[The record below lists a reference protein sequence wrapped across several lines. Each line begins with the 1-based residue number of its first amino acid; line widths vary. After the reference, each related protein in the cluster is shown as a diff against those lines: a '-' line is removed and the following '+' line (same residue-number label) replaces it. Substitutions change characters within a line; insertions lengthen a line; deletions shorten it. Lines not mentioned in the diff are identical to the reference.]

1 MKRKIYVSLVGLMLT
16 AMMLTGCGKDV
27 SKMDDAELYAY
38 LMDMDESKREDFI
51 EKLDN
56 EQQYRAYEVL
66 TKAEIMGT
74 SDDISED
81 ETKDNESED
90 DEVNVND
97 ETVANEKV
105 EFAPTEEIL
114 NATLADGKVQVGNTV
129 FQMGGVLT
137 VGDFVE
143 KYSDEWDCDDIDLD
157 LYSGSFGV
165 ITIHSRAMSDILFNI
180 QIALPCN
187 VEDEYHVKTRDML
200 VREINILSDKT
211 KENTWYAGG
220 VEALDTGFTWENY
233 AQYFEENGYSESDA
247 VGNGDVNDIEGYNG
261 AFLCCLLN
269 TVSADGRRV
278 QLTYSMNEENGT
290 GKMLN
295 MWASVAFLDDK
306 LEEQSALE
314 EEELRL
320 LEEEAEW

>member
-1 MKRKIYVSLVGLMLT
+1 MKRKIYVSLVGLMLA

-81 ETKDNESED
+81 KTKDNESED

-143 KYSDEWDCDDIDLD
+143 KYSDEWDCDDIDLES
-157 LYSGSFGV
+157 YSYLGEFLSV
-165 ITIHSRAMSDILFNI
+165 HSKAMSDMYINI
-180 QIALPCN
+180 SLDFPCD
-187 VEDEYHVKTRDML
+187 VEDQNHVKRKDRL
-200 VREINILSDKT
+200 VSYIYAYSKLAQEY
-211 KENTWYAGG
+211 TWNAGG
-220 VEALDTGFTWENY
+220 IEYLDTGYTWENY
-233 AQYFEENGYSESDA
+233 TQFYVDCGYSENIDA
-247 VGNGDVNDIEGYNG
+247 AFFNEIEGYYG
-261 AFLCCLLN
+261 TSLTCLCN
-269 TVSADGRRV
+269 SVAADGSTYK
-278 QLTYSMNEENGT
+278 LTYTMEEESGS
-290 GKMLN
+290 GKMIN
-295 MWASVAFLDDK
+295 FEMERADVPES
-306 LEEQSALE
+306 SE
-314 EEELRL
+314 EETT
-320 LEEEAEW
+320 W

>member
-1 MKRKIYVSLVGLMLT
+1 MRRKIYVSLVSLMLT

-27 SKMDDAELYAY
+27 SKMDDAKLYAY
-38 LMDMDESKREDFI
+38 LMDMDETKREEFI

-90 DEVNVND
+90 VQANVND
-97 ETVANEKV
+97 QTVANEKV

-143 KYSDEWDCDDIDLD
+143 KYSDEWDCDDIDLES
-157 LYSGSFGV
+157 YSYLMDYLP
-165 ITIHSRAMSDILFNI
+165 IHSKSMRDMYINI
-180 QIALPCN
+180 NLEFPCD
-187 VEDEYHVKTRDML
+187 VEDTNHVKRKDRL
-200 VREINILSDKT
+200 VSYITGYSELAQKY
-211 KENTWYAGG
+211 TWNAGG
-220 VEALDTGFTWENY
+220 IGYLDTGFTWENY
-233 AQYFEENGYSESDA
+233 TQFYEECGYSENTDA
-247 VGNGDVNDIEGYNG
+247 AFFNEIEGYHETSLTC
-261 AFLCCLLN
+261 LCN
-269 TVSADGRRV
+269 SVAADGSTYK
-278 QLTYSMNEENGT
+278 LTYNMVEERGS
-290 GKMLN
+290 GKMIN
-295 MWASVAFLDDK
+295 FEMERAYVLDHK
-306 LEEQSALE
+306 LEEQRALE
-314 EEELRL
+314 EEE
-320 LEEEAEW
+320 EAQW